1 MLTIILQRLLHE
13 SAYPTRLLPMK
24 VDTLTKLPHDSGY
37 PDSSFTVLR
46 ILSACKQILFMK
58 VDTLSMKVDTLKV
71 LG

>member
-1 MLTIILQRLLHE
+1 
-13 SAYPTRLLPMK
+13 MK